1 MPKMQPS
8 APSAQADEAAP
19 DPAKKCMRCGRIP
32 ADQVFFREEKAG
44 VSLMICSV
52 CRLFDACQ
60 SSWKTQR
67 YSTDDEQEI
76 ERRLTEVLQA
86 MV

>member
-32 ADQVFFREEKAG
+32 ADQQFFREEKTG
-44 VSLMICSV
+44 LSLMICTV
-52 CRLFDACQ
+52 CSLFDACNLF
-60 SSWKTQR
+60 WMHEHVEPEACE
-67 YSTDDEQEI
+67 DV
-76 ERRLTEVLQA
+76 ERRLKELLEA
-86 MV
+86 ML